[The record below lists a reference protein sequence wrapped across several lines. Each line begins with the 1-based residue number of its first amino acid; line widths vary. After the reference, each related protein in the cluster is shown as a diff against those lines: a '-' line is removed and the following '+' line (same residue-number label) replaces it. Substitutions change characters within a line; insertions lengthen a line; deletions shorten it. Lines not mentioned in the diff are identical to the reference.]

1 MYPKERWEDAG
12 KPNFRDFGRSTDGG
26 CPWTEW
32 YDEDKILNLVGEE
45 FKLID
50 VISITNNVIEA
61 LNCDTEQKERLKTFI
76 FLLGSLLEPD
86 LAGIIQRFF
95 MINLQKNQK
104 TLCLML
110 APF

>member
-1 MYPKERWEDAG
+1 MPFEDAKKQFNNLNRFLEKGCYVVFLMYPKERWEDAG

-50 VISITNNVIEA
+50 VIPWA
-61 LNCDTEQKERLKTFI
+61 FQKKENGDVPAFI
-76 FLLGSLLEPD
+76 NFELEK
-86 LAGIIQRFF
+86 I
-95 MINLQKNQK
+95 
-104 TLCLML
+104 
-110 APF
+110 